1 MSNTV
6 LKLQKV
12 TKIFGGKGDVPLVE
26 IFNGMDFSVK
36 TNEVVGLFSPSGSGK
51 TTFLQIAGLL
61 DSKFSGD
68 ININGLRVNAK
79 NDIQTSIVRRKN
91 IGFVFQFHH
100 LIQEFS
106 ALENTIFPLLFDGV
120 SEPVAIQKGQHLLE
134 KVGLGKRVNNRPAEL
149 SGGEQQRVAICRAI
163 ISEPALLLADE
174 PTGNLDSGT
183 SEPIVEMLFRLN
195 REAET
200 ALVLVTHDPKLA
212 AKARR
217 IVTMSGGS
225 IVSEEENET
234 S

>member
-12 TKIFGGKGDVPLVE
+12 TKTFGGKGDVPLVE

-68 ININGLRVNAK
+68 IYINGSIVDAK
-79 NDIQTSIVRRKN
+79 NDFQTSRVRRKN

-106 ALENTIFPLLFDGV
+106 ALENIILPLLFDGIPKKIAV
-120 SEPVAIQKGQHLLE
+120 KKGKHLLE
-134 KVGLGKRVNNRPAEL
+134 KVGLGKRMDNRPAEL

-163 ISEPALLLADE
+163 INEPALLLADE
-174 PTGNLDSGT
+174 PTGNLDQSTT
-183 SEPIVEMLFRLN
+183 SRVMSFLIELIKEHNISAIIASHNPMISK
-195 REAET
+195 
-200 ALVLVTHDPKLA
+200 LVDKNVKISDGKILY
-212 AKARR
+212 
-217 IVTMSGGS
+217 
-225 IVSEEENET
+225 N
-234 S
+234 

>member
-12 TKIFGGKGDVPLVE
+12 TKTFGGKGDVPLVE

-68 ININGLRVNAK
+68 IYINGSIVDAK
-79 NDIQTSIVRRKN
+79 NDFQTSRVRRKN

-106 ALENTIFPLLFDGV
+106 ALENIIFPLLFDGI
-120 SEPVAIQKGQHLLE
+120 PKKIAFKKGKHLLE
-134 KVGLGKRVNNRPAEL
+134 KVGLGKRMDNRPAEL

-163 ISEPALLLADE
+163 INEPALLLADE
-174 PTGNLDSGT
+174 PTGNLDQSTT
-183 SEPIVEMLFRLN
+183 SRVMSFLIELIKEHNISAIIASHNPMISK
-195 REAET
+195 
-200 ALVLVTHDPKLA
+200 LVDRN
-212 AKARR
+212 AKIADGK
-217 IVTMSGGS
+217 ILY
-225 IVSEEENET
+225 N
-234 S
+234 

>member
-61 DSKFSGD
+61 DSQFSGD
-68 ININGLRVNAK
+68 IYINGSKVDTK
-79 NDIQTSIVRRKN
+79 NDFQTSIIRRKN

-106 ALENTIFPLLFDGV
+106 ALENIIFPLLFEGISKGIAV
-120 SEPVAIQKGQHLLE
+120 RKGQQLLE
-134 KVGLGKRVNNRPAEL
+134 KVGLGKRMDNRPAEL

-163 ISEPALLLADE
+163 INEPTLLLADE
-174 PTGNLDSGT
+174 PTGNLDQSTT
-183 SEPIVEMLFRLN
+183 SKVMSFLIELIKEHNISAIIASHNPTISQLVDRNAKIADGKIVY
-195 REAET
+195 
-200 ALVLVTHDPKLA
+200 D
-212 AKARR
+212 
-217 IVTMSGGS
+217 
-225 IVSEEENET
+225 
-234 S
+234 

>member
-68 ININGLRVNAK
+68 IYINGSIVDAK
-79 NDIQTSIVRRKN
+79 NDFQTSRVRRKN

-106 ALENTIFPLLFDGV
+106 ALENIIFPLLFDGIPKKIA
-120 SEPVAIQKGQHLLE
+120 EKKGKHLLK
-134 KVGLGKRVNNRPAEL
+134 KVGLGKRMDNRPAEL

-163 ISEPALLLADE
+163 INEPALLLADE
-174 PTGNLDSGT
+174 PTGNLDQSTT
-183 SEPIVEMLFRLN
+183 SRVMSFLIELIKEHNISAIIASHNPMISK
-195 REAET
+195 
-200 ALVLVTHDPKLA
+200 LVDKN
-212 AKARR
+212 AKIADGK
-217 IVTMSGGS
+217 ILY
-225 IVSEEENET
+225 N
-234 S
+234 

>member
-68 ININGLRVNAK
+68 VYINGSKVNTK
-79 NDIQTSIVRRKN
+79 NDFQTSIIRRKN

-106 ALENTIFPLLFDGV
+106 ALENIIFPLLFEGISKGIAV
-120 SEPVAIQKGQHLLE
+120 RKGQQLLE
-134 KVGLGKRVNNRPAEL
+134 KVGLGKRMDNRPAEL
-149 SGGEQQRVAICRAI
+149 SGCEQQRVAICRAI
-163 ISEPALLLADE
+163 INEPTLLLADE
-174 PTGNLDSGT
+174 PTGNLDQSTT
-183 SEPIVEMLFRLN
+183 SKVMSFLIELIKEHNISAIIASHNPTISQLVDKNAKIADGKIVY
-195 REAET
+195 
-200 ALVLVTHDPKLA
+200 D
-212 AKARR
+212 
-217 IVTMSGGS
+217 
-225 IVSEEENET
+225 
-234 S
+234 